1 MQVCMAAFDP
11 SAGKSTMSPTDPRAA
26 HPDATTLAHGDG
38 TQPAAEPEP
47 RVGSRFGDFELLAEL
62 GRGGMGVVY
71 RARQL
76 SLDRVVAV
84 KMLSGSR
91 PADAVTRARFLTE
104 ARAAAALDHPNIV
117 RVFQVGETP
126 AGPYY
131 AMEFVEGRPLQAHLK
146 RGPLKVSAA
155 VALLTALAE
164 AVHYAHRR
172 GVIHRDLKPG
182 NIIIDRIRRPVIL
195 DFGLAKFLG
204 SSDGLTAYGT
214 LLGTPAFMSPEQAA
228 GEVER
233 VGPLSDVYSLGAVL
247 YVSLSGRPPYD
258 GDSTL
263 TVVRK
268 ITSPEPPPSLRGRR
282 PEIPAALEAVC
293 MRCLAKGPE
302 DRYQTAQALAQDLQR
317 VGRGLQRAGRTTE
330 AAQCIRQLVTLVA
343 VRSGQRLRLTR
354 PATLLGRGADCA
366 IRLVSSGV
374 SKQHCRVVVQGDAV
388 WVEDLG
394 SSNGT
399 HVNGRP
405 VDSGAL
411 RDGDLL
417 GIAGHEFRVVL
428 GVV

>member
-1 MQVCMAAFDP
+1 MPP
-11 SAGKSTMSPTDPRAA
+11 SGPRAD
-26 HPDATTLAHGDG
+26 PTDATTPLPGDG
-38 TQPAAEPEP
+38 AQAAAAPEP
-47 RVGSRFGDFELLAEL
+47 RVGSRVGDFELLAEL

-71 RARQL
+71 RARQA
-76 SLDRVVAV
+76 SLDRIVAV
-84 KMLSGSR
+84 KMLSASR
-91 PADAVTRARFLTE
+91 PADAVMRARFLTE

-126 AGPYY
+126 TGPYY

-146 RGPLKVSAA
+146 RGRLKVSAA
-155 VALLTALAE
+155 VTLLTTLAE

-172 GVIHRDLKPG
+172 GVIHRDLKPA
-182 NIIIDRIRRPVIL
+182 NIIIGRMRRPVIL

-204 SSDGLTAYGT
+204 SSGGLTAHGM

-228 GEVER
+228 GEVGR

-247 YVSLSGRPPYD
+247 YMSLSGRPPYD
-258 GDSTL
+258 GDSAL
-263 TVVRK
+263 SVVRK
-268 ITSPEPPPSLRGRR
+268 ITSPEPPPSLRSIR
-282 PEIPAALEAVC
+282 PEVPAAVEAVC
-293 MRCLAKGPE
+293 MRCLDKSPE

-317 VGRGLQRAGRTTE
+317 VGRALRRGVPTTE
-330 AAQCIRQLVTLVA
+330 AAECIRQPVTLVA
-343 VRSGQRLRLTR
+343 VRTGQRLRLTQA
-354 PATLLGRGADCA
+354 ATLIGRGADCA
-366 IRLVSSGV
+366 VRLTSSRV
-374 SKQHCRVVVQGDAV
+374 SKHHCRVVVQGDAV

-411 RDGDLL
+411 RDGDIL

-428 GVV
+428 DAG

>member
-1 MQVCMAAFDP
+1 
-11 SAGKSTMSPTDPRAA
+11 MSPTDLKAA
-26 HPDATTLAHGDG
+26 LADLAAPLPADGAPPAT
-38 TQPAAEPEP
+38 EPEL
-47 RVGSRFGDFELLAEL
+47 RVGKAELGVGNRVGDFELLAEV

-71 RARQL
+71 GARQV
-76 SLDRVVAV
+76 SLGRVVAV
-84 KMLSGSR
+84 KMLSELR
-91 PADAVTRARFLTE
+91 AADAVMRARFLTE
-104 ARAAAALDHPNIV
+104 VRAAAALDHPNIV
-117 RVFQVGETP
+117 KVFQVGETT

-131 AMEFVEGRPLQAHLK
+131 AMEFVEGRPLRDHLK

-155 VALLTALAE
+155 VALLTPLAE

-172 GVIHRDLKPG
+172 GVIHRDLKPA
-182 NIIIDRIRRPVIL
+182 NIIIDRMRRPVIL

-204 SSDGLTAYGT
+204 SSDGLTAYGS

-228 GEVER
+228 GEVGR

-247 YVSLSGRPPYD
+247 YMSLSGRPPYD

-268 ITSPEPPPSLRGRR
+268 ITSPEPPASLRSIR
-282 PEIPAALEAVC
+282 PEVPAALEAVC
-293 MRCLAKGPE
+293 MRALAKSPE

-317 VGRGLQRAGRTTE
+317 VGRARQRAGRRTE
-330 AAQCIRQLVTLVA
+330 AAECIRQPVILIA
-343 VRSGQRLRLTR
+343 VRTGQRLRLTR
-354 PATLLGRGADCA
+354 SATLIGRGADCTIQLA
-366 IRLVSSGV
+366 SSGV
-374 SKQHCRVVVQGDAV
+374 SKHHCRVVVQGDAV

-399 HVNGRP
+399 HLNGRP

-411 RDGDLL
+411 RTGDRL

-428 GVV
+428 DAV